1 MCSVFFISAFV
12 MDFIHGQVAAELQV
26 WNAIVSL
33 NEVAEER
40 LGGCSK
46 EEGRVRASN
55 FSSVYQP
62 TRCSNKCLMIGTEC
76 IFCIVGVKG
85 FRGWQSFSTGQQGFG
100 RHLGFLALIDCS
112 FLWCFQHTF
121 VCLKC
126 EKEVGLKLW
135 SEATADSRDSVAG
148 CSASQRVSSLIRS
161 SQRDRPPSFDKWV
174 VVRSYRFRSWVIAS
188 EPRTLS

>member
-1 MCSVFFISAFV
+1 MRLCPWTRLQRSGLEAVARKRGACVLPIFHQFINLQ
-12 MDFIHGQVAAELQV
+12 DAA
-26 WNAIVSL
+26 
-33 NEVAEER
+33 
-40 LGGCSK
+40 C
-46 EEGRVRASN
+46 
-55 FSSVYQP
+55 
-62 TRCSNKCLMIGTEC
+62 NKCLMIGTEC